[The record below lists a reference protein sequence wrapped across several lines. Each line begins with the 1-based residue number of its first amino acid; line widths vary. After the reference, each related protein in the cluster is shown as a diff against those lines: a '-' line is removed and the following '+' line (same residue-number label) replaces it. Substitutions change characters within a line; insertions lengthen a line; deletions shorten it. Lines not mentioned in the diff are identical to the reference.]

1 MSRRGPSWS
10 AVAIA
15 VGVLTA
21 IAVASPALGGPSLK
35 SLVKK
40 EVAKQ
45 ISKATGPAG
54 ANGANGV
61 DGTARAYGLV
71 TPDAVVGC
79 SPNCSVTRSKGIS
92 NVTRFNTGDY
102 CVHAPGIDGNQV
114 TAVVSADF
122 GFTSNPEGNGSAQT
136 FLNCDG
142 GGFEVKT
149 ERIPSSGAAAA
160 VPADDVGFTIVIP

>member
-45 ISKATGPAG
+45 ISKATG
-54 ANGANGV
+54 
-61 DGTARAYGLV
+61 R
-71 TPDAVVGC
+71 
-79 SPNCSVTRSKGIS
+79 
-92 NVTRFNTGDY
+92 
-102 CVHAPGIDGNQV
+102 
-114 TAVVSADF
+114 
-122 GFTSNPEGNGSAQT
+122 PERMAQT
-136 FLNCDG
+136 AW
-142 GGFEVKT
+142 T
-149 ERIPSSGAAAA
+149 EPLERTGW
-160 VPADDVGFTIVIP
+160 